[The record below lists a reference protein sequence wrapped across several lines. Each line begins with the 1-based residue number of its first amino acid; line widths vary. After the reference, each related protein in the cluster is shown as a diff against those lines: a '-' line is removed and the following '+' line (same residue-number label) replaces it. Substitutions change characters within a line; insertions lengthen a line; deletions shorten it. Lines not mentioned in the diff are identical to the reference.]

1 MHAAIPCFAPG
12 IQHVLKLGTGECG
25 AERVIDR
32 ATGRL
37 VAHGMALILQLGFGL
52 ALRRSLFRLKQT
64 RKARSFFDENFVIL
78 DPTAPDG
85 QRYYQGKFLIRTKKA
100 GDDMNVLL
108 RFCPRPEKLFWNF
121 HWFRFLRPDGVVDT
135 EVMSEA
141 KADRIER
148 DPGQVDLVIRF
159 RDVDATLELL
169 RRPDVDIV
177 DLLLENAVQITGHV
191 GHLFK
196 LGAIAKNIELALDL
210 PKLAAAF
217 AND

>member
-12 IQHVLKLGTGECG
+12 IQHVLKRGTRECG
-25 AERVIDR
+25 VERVIDR

-52 ALRRSLFRLKQT
+52 AMRRSLFRWKQN
-64 RKARSFFDENFVIL
+64 RRARSFIEENFVIL
-78 DPTAPDG
+78 DPTAPGG

-108 RFCPRPEKLFWNF
+108 RFCPKPDKLYWTFL
-121 HWFRFLRPDGVVDT
+121 WFRFLRPKRVVDT
-135 EVMSEA
+135 EVMSEE
-141 KADRIER
+141 KADRIQQ
-148 DPGQVDLVIRF
+148 DPRQVDLVIRF
-159 RDVDATLELL
+159 RDVDATLGLL

-196 LGAIAKNIELALDL
+196 LGAIAKNVELALDL